1 MWFTEVDVYY
11 SSYQFRVTTGDNKEF
26 WTGEG
31 YLCDSLPKLCM
42 LPAGGKLYCGTM
54 IKSGDMTPSD

>member
-1 MWFTEVDVYY
+1 MYY

-42 LPAGGKLYCGTM
+42 LPARGKLYCGTM

>member
-1 MWFTEVDVYY
+1 MYY
-11 SSYQFRVTTGDNKEF
+11 SSYKLTLTTEDNKVSFKEA
-26 WTGEG
+26 GV
-31 YLCDSLPKLCM
+31 LCHDYPKLCM